1 MLILTK
7 KLKLEIIFV
16 DHIFVRVYGLGV
28 GGLLLETLSKA
39 PRYFLK
45 V

>member
-1 MLILTK
+1 MLILTE
-7 KLKLEIIFV
+7 KLKLEIMFWSY
-16 DHIFVRVYGLGV
+16 IFVRVYGLGV
-28 GGLLLETLSKA
+28 GGLLETLSKA